1 MGWIVKG
8 KELSQEEY
16 EEYRRQQ
23 AEEKERTQDEIQRRI
38 NEVGE
43 AFRACREFIEQHP
56 EVHYNVKDA
65 QFLPKPGSSA
75 SAVEWGGTG
84 RPSRCSARLHS

>member
-1 MGWIVKG
+1 VGWIIKG

-23 AEEKERTQDEIQRRI
+23 AEDKERTQDEIQRRI

-43 AFRACREFIEQHP
+43 AFRACREFSEQHP
-56 EVHYNVKDA
+56 EVHSHGKDA
-65 QFLPKPGSSA
+65 QAREHALYQKLRQHLERADTAP
-75 SAVEWGGTG
+75 
-84 RPSRCSARLHS
+84 RCE

>member
-16 EEYRRQQ
+16 DEYRKQQ
-23 AEEKERTQDEIQRRI
+23 VAEKERTQDEIQRRI

-43 AFRACREFIEQHP
+43 AFRACRS
-56 EVHYNVKDA
+56 
-65 QFLPKPGSSA
+65 LLSSIRKCI
-75 SAVEWGGTG
+75 T
-84 RPSRCSARLHS
+84 R

>member
-38 NEVGE
+38 NAVGE

-56 EVHYNVKDA
+56 EV
-65 QFLPKPGSSA
+65 QSLLP
-75 SAVEWGGTG
+75 E
-84 RPSRCSARLHS
+84 C

>member
-16 EEYRRQQ
+16 EEYRKQQ
-23 AEEKERTQDEIQRRI
+23 TEEKERTEDEIQRRI

-43 AFRACREFIEQHP
+43 AFRACKKFIEQHP
-56 EVHYNVKDA
+56 EV
-65 QFLPKPGSSA
+65 L
-75 SAVEWGGTG
+75 TG
-84 RPSRCSARLHS
+84 